1 MKFKLIYFGDIF
13 VNPKKRAQHIADIR
27 MQFHPQLKK
36 LLDYSPWENLKKF
49 MMPGATK
56 SPIITRHIAG
66 YDFNPIINL

>member
-36 LLDYSPWENLKKF
+36 LVECQSIFIYINIILEYKLSGKK
-49 MMPGATK
+49 T
-56 SPIITRHIAG
+56 
-66 YDFNPIINL
+66 N